1 MRGCLHDIDIRT
13 LIEWLA
19 ARRSTG
25 ELLVGAP
32 DDRFWS
38 VFWDGGRLCTWAEQE
53 PGLLQRQLDELA
65 VLEEGWFCFD
75 AAAVPPSG
83 GQGVEPAVWL
93 DRLAAGPPPLSP
105 APPAPTGRVVC
116 IDDSAAVQRWV
127 ADCLEGACRE
137 IRACSD
143 PLQALAVLREA
154 AADLVL
160 LDSAMPG
167 LDGRRLCRVLRQL
180 PGLNR
185 IPVLLMVDGDEQ
197 TEQAHARLCGAAAL
211 LAKPFGRG
219 ALRSLVAHWLP
230 GAPPG

>member
-1 MRGCLHDIDIRT
+1 MRGYLHDIDIRT

-32 DDRFWS
+32 DDRIWS
-38 VFWDGGRLCTWAEQE
+38 LFWDGGRLWTSAEEE
-53 PGLLQRQLDELA
+53 PELLPRQIDELA

-75 AAAVPPSG
+75 AEAAPPDG

-93 DRLAAGPPPLSP
+93 DRLTARLPLPPV
-105 APPAPTGRVVC
+105 PPAPTGRVVC
-116 IDDSAAVQRWV
+116 IDDSTAVQRWV
-127 ADCLEGACRE
+127 AAGLEGVCCE
-137 IRACSD
+137 IHACSD
-143 PLQALAVLREA
+143 PLQALALFREA
-154 AADLVL
+154 PADLVL
-160 LDSAMPG
+160 LDRAMPG

-185 IPVLLMVDGDEQ
+185 MPVLLMIDGDER
-197 TEQAHARLCGAAAL
+197 TEQAHARLCGAAAV
-211 LAKPFGRG
+211 LAKPFSQG
-219 ALRSLVAHWLP
+219 ALRSLVARWLP